1 MLALCALFALLGAA
15 APLDTRPAVIVYPFQ
30 ASAALSRDVELR
42 IVTVLG
48 NQIALDGRIRV
59 LDPEPDLDRTA
70 YLASARKAGASYY
83 VTGFLTPL
91 GDGASLIEQLV
102 STQSGAVV
110 FSSSAQITSLGDVS
124 AQGDVMRL
132 AIENRENQGYPTFS
146 QQPAA
151 NSSAQSAQAHPA
163 SSQAPEANIG
173 GLFHHKKSAPAP
185 SPAPSPSPSPVAAP
199 SASPAP

>member
-1 MLALCALFALLGAA
+1 LLALFALVALGAA
-15 APLDTRPAVIVYPFQ
+15 APLDSRPSVIVFPFQ

-48 NQIALDGRIRV
+48 NQLALDGRLHV
-59 LDPEPDLDRTA
+59 LPADPDVERTA

-110 FSSSAQITSLGDVS
+110 FSSSGQINTLSDVS
-124 AQGDVMRL
+124 AQGDVMRI

-146 QQPAA
+146 NEPAA
-151 NSSAQSAQAHPA
+151 GGSSQSGQAHPLA
-163 SSQAPEANIG
+163 SQAPEANIG
-173 GLFHHKKSAPAP
+173 GLFHRKKPAP
-185 SPAPSPSPSPVAAP
+185 TPTPSPAPAPSPSPAP
-199 SASPAP
+199 SDSPTP